1 MEYIFLQAWLVLK
14 AADRWL
20 LMLCH
25 WSDLPLM
32 AGQSQWAPVCTL
44 AGGQH
49 QTRADTPS
57 PPSPPAAAP
66 NATRQASICSW
77 RQSQT
82 EVESALRATRH
93 LHKHPG
99 RQWHNSFRPNLA
111 MQQSLKISHI
121 RPDKLFPV
129 CWSIEEPIGILS
141 VIVANQT
148 SLHASSILNKMPVL
162 QWKKKIFVLNFNY
175 ELLLVCQGSEVTPC
189 TNGKLQLSFGKRSVW
204 CAKSHLTF
212 IWSPYFRCPKW
223 I

>member
-1 MEYIFLQAWLVLK
+1 MTTITWLLNLFTFLISNPSCKRSSVFRFVVAIIIFFFFCTLKYIFLQAWLVLK

-49 QTRADTPS
+49 QTRADAPS

-66 NATRQASICSW
+66 GATRQASICSW

-82 EVESALRATRH
+82 EVESALRATTH

-129 CWSIEEPIGILS
+129 CCSIEEPIGILS

-162 QWKKKIFVLNFNY
+162 QWK
-175 ELLLVCQGSEVTPC
+175 
-189 TNGKLQLSFGKRSVW
+189 
-204 CAKSHLTF
+204 
-212 IWSPYFRCPKW
+212 
-223 I
+223 

>member
-1 MEYIFLQAWLVLK
+1 MNFDCYLVTAGIDFCHHDNNYLTFKPVHFSNPSCKRSTVFRFVVANIIMIFLRPNA
-14 AADRWL
+14 RWNTFFAGL
-20 LMLCH
+20 IGPESRWWMTLMLCH

-32 AGQSQWAPVCTL
+32 AGQSQWASVCTL

-66 NATRQASICSW
+66 SATRQASICSW

-82 EVESALRATRH
+82 EVESALCATTH

-121 RPDKLFPV
+121 HPDGHPDAFVPFSPPSAFP
-129 CWSIEEPIGILS
+129 
-141 VIVANQT
+141 A
-148 SLHASSILNKMPVL
+148 SLAPGMSHRLNASWWVGEMS
-162 QWKKKIFVLNFNY
+162 
-175 ELLLVCQGSEVTPC
+175 CRGD
-189 TNGKLQLSFGKRSVW
+189 
-204 CAKSHLTF
+204 
-212 IWSPYFRCPKW
+212 
-223 I
+223 